1 MPIDWQA
8 IGAVATFL
16 AVAVSLYLGLGIRKK
31 LLITESLTESL
42 IEGSSGEFKVTVTV
56 TNVGNTPIAI
66 TNYGFKV
73 MHNGKP
79 GILDIAKKYS
89 KSKPLPLV
97 VKAGC
102 IELIQFELNETTP
115 DEDEREAI
123 FRFKKGK
130 FVIQD
135 STGKY
140 YPRI

>member
-1 MPIDWQA
+1 
-8 IGAVATFL
+8 
-16 AVAVSLYLGLGIRKK
+16 
-31 LLITESLTESL
+31 
-42 IEGSSGEFKVTVTV
+42 
-56 TNVGNTPIAI
+56 
-66 TNYGFKV
+66 
-73 MHNGKP
+73 MHDGKP
-79 GILDIAKKYS
+79 GILDIAKEYS

-115 DEDEREAI
+115 DKNAQEAI

-135 STGKY
+135 STGNY

>member
-8 IGAVATFL
+8 ISAVATFL

-31 LLITESLTESL
+31 LLITESLTE
-42 IEGSSGEFKVTVTV
+42 GPFGKFKVTVTV

-89 KSKPLPLV
+89 KSRPLPLV

-102 IELIQFELNETTP
+102 IELIQFELDETTP

-135 STGKY
+135 STGNY

>member
-123 FRFKKGK
+123 FRFKKSK

>member
-1 MPIDWQA
+1 
-8 IGAVATFL
+8 
-16 AVAVSLYLGLGIRKK
+16 
-31 LLITESLTESL
+31 
-42 IEGSSGEFKVTVTV
+42 
-56 TNVGNTPIAI
+56 
-66 TNYGFKV
+66 

-89 KSKPLPLV
+89 KSRPLPLV

-102 IELIQFELNETTP
+102 IELIQFELDETTP

-135 STGKY
+135 STGNY